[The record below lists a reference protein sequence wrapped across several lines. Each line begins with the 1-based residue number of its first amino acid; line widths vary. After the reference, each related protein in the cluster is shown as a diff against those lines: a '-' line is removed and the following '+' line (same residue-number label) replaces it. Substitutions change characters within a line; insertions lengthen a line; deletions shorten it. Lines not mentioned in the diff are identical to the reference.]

1 MSFDVLSVRSPA
13 YRYLPIANQ
22 HQHSRMTRHF
32 FASLL
37 ITSLATAPTVM
48 AQAPTR
54 AQDSVFVR
62 QSYTK
67 LDRQITMR
75 DGVKLYTVIYVPKEA
90 STAIPYPFLMTRTPY
105 SAGPYGEQNYR
116 TRGPGPS
123 QELSAE
129 EYIFVYQD
137 VRGRYLSEG
146 QFEEMTP
153 TLAAATTV
161 TNTAHDE
168 STDTFD
174 TIEWLLKNVPGNNGR
189 VGMMG
194 ISYPGFY
201 ASAALPNAHPAL
213 KAVSPQAPVTDEFIG
228 DDARHKGAFFLLDN
242 FEFTNNFDVPRP
254 KPVAKYKELFK
265 FKPKDAYTFF
275 LTLGPLKNANGTKY
289 FNHRARIW
297 NEYQQ
302 HETYDAYW
310 QARNIRPA
318 LTGVKPAVLVVGGWF
333 DAEDLYGALNTYK
346 TIEAQNPGTT
356 NRLVMGPWTHGA
368 WSRPDWSS
376 FGPLSFGSN
385 TAQTFRETL
394 ETPFF
399 NFYLKDK
406 GTFNPAEATVFN
418 TGTNEWKT
426 YAAWPPQTI
435 ETRTLYFQSSNGLDF
450 SPPTPKTEIEKMPE
464 KGGPEHIVSNIN
476 LKPRADFSQYVSD
489 PANPVPYTDGVY
501 ASRNSEYMIEDQRFA
516 SKRPDVLT
524 FQTEPLAD
532 DLTLAGP
539 LTADLFVSTSGTD
552 ADFIVKV
559 IDVLPADSPAP
570 LPNPKN
576 LQMNGY
582 QRLVRAE
589 VMRGRF
595 RNSFSQPE
603 AFKPNEPTEVK
614 YELPDVLH
622 TFKKGH
628 RLMVQVQ
635 STWFPLVDRNPQTFV
650 PISTADAKDF
660 QKATIKL
667 YHEAGRAS
675 TVRVQVVAP

>member
-1 MSFDVLSVRSPA
+1 MKLTLLFAGMLGVAALAPA
-13 YRYLPIANQ
+13 YAQMPVTYPLPSAADKIQSAILLADTLYIQQ
-22 HQHSRMTRHF
+22 HYKKSEHQV
-32 FASLL
+32 A
-37 ITSLATAPTVM
+37 
-48 AQAPTR
+48 
-54 AQDSVFVR
+54 
-62 QSYTK
+62 
-67 LDRQITMR
+67 MR
-75 DGVKLYTVIYVPKEA
+75 DGVKLYTIVYAPTDADRVR
-90 STAIPYPFLMTRTPY
+90 YPIMLNRTPY
-105 SAGPYGEQNYR
+105 AVGPYGAGQFKKNL
-116 TRGPGPS
+116 GPS
-123 QELSAE
+123 STMMHEG
-129 EYIFVYQD
+129 YIFVYQD
-137 VRGRYLSEG
+137 VRGRYMSEG
-146 QFEEMTP
+146 QFVDVRPEKDTHSGK
-153 TLAAATTV
+153 TDV
-161 TNTAHDE
+161 DE

-174 TIEWLLKNVPGNNGR
+174 TIEWLLKNVPNNNGR

-254 KPVAKYKELFK
+254 KPVVKYKELFK

-275 LTLGPLKNANGTKY
+275 LTLGPLKNANGPKY

-318 LTGVKPAVLVVGGWF
+318 LTGVRPAVLVVGGWF

-385 TAQTFRETL
+385 TAQTFREAL

-450 SPPTPKTEIEKMPE
+450 SPPTPKTEIEKILE
-464 KGGPEHIVSNIN
+464 KSGPDHVVSNIN
-476 LKPRADFSQYVSD
+476 SKPRADFSQYVSD

-501 ASRNSEYMIEDQRFA
+501 AGRNSEYMIEDQRFA

-559 IDVLPADSPAP
+559 IDVLPADSPVP
-570 LPNPKN
+570 VPNPKN

-603 AFKPNEPTEVK
+603 AFQPNQLTEVK